1 MAGNGDAGTSDG
13 TERPPHANLS
23 LLSLDD
29 ETIAATSDGAGL
41 GAERLEDEM
50 PERIGRYLVLHEL
63 GAGAMGV
70 VYAAYDPDL
79 DRKLALKLLHDDE
92 HSGGRTIRLLRE
104 AQALA
109 RVSHS
114 NVIQVYDVG
123 TFEER
128 VYIAMEF
135 IDGISLADWLA
146 VEKRSTQTIV
156 SVFVKAGHGLA
167 AAHDK
172 GLVHRDFKPDNV
184 LVARDGRVVVL
195 DFGIAHAVA
204 KVERDED
211 KDPMI
216 RSRVVEHSAAF
227 SLASLTKD
235 GVSRDGLSRDG
246 SSVDGFDRLRGLERE
261 DERSGVSS
269 RTTDGSVITR
279 ALDAEVTRVGA
290 LIGTPAY
297 MAPEQLEGRATDERS
312 DQFSF
317 CVALWQAI
325 HGQRPFT
332 GESPL
337 ALWQS
342 MRNEGLRPPSSARI
356 PGGIQRALNR
366 GLSVEPDDRFADMRG
381 LLAILERDPVAI
393 RKRIGVAALTVG
405 ALSLAI
411 WGAVDKPQVEPV
423 CAGAEQRLVGS
434 WDAERRAALEQAFTN
449 LGTPL
454 AGQALPAVLASLD
467 DYAAQWQAMYTD
479 ACQATHVR
487 GEQSSELL
495 DLRMACLEDRKLGLD
510 ALVEVLLEPDATV
523 VENSYIAVTKLRPI
537 ETCANQAVLRA
548 RVPPPQ
554 GPAAAERVEHIGRE
568 LSRAR
573 ARRDAGDYERAL
585 AIAREAQSGAALSE
599 YAPIQAAALI
609 EIGKGLIDAGSF
621 EEAEASLREG
631 FYLALSSGD
640 DEASADAA
648 TALVKVTGDR
658 RQDFVAAHNWV
669 GIADAILDRH
679 DDQQSRARVE
689 LQYIVGIVRWRQ
701 GELERSRTELEAAL
715 GLALALGDDERL
727 LEASVRKGLGSTLW
741 GLGKHDEAAAQF
753 QLVVDT
759 LGRELGPA
767 HPDVGSALNNLASA
781 HFSQGK
787 LDLAEQEFLRT
798 LGVYEL
804 SYKTIAADG
813 TEVVDHPSLAN
824 TLNNLAVVYT
834 KRGKLEQARD
844 THIRVLGIHERTL
857 GPEHP
862 ELANSWSNLGRV
874 LRQLHDLEGAADYY
888 QRAYERRTKA
898 LGPEHSDTM
907 TSLAGLALTQID
919 LGQHEQGLASFEIVL
934 ETQRRVL
941 GEDHPTVAELEHELG
956 VALVG
961 IGQHR
966 QAQALLRKSLAT
978 RERILAPDH
987 RDIAASLA
995 AYAHALVASHEYAEA
1010 KQLLDRFRA
1019 MEDASSPALFDRAQ
1033 VRLDLAQV
1041 LVATGQRAQAIELAR
1056 AGAALLADAEGP
1068 NAKQLRRELQRWVD
1082 ANSGE

>member
-1 MAGNGDAGTSDG
+1 MAGTGGAGTSDG
-13 TERPPHANLS
+13 SERAPHANLS

-29 ETIAATSDGAGL
+29 ETIAATSDGASFDG
-41 GAERLEDEM
+41 EHPDDEI

-92 HSGGRTIRLLRE
+92 HSGDRTIRLLRE

-109 RVSHS
+109 RVSHP

-135 IDGISLADWLA
+135 VDGVSLGDWLS
-146 VEKRSTQTIV
+146 VEKRSLETIV
-156 SVFVKAGHGLA
+156 STFVKAGHGLA

-184 LVARDGRVVVL
+184 LVARDGRVVVV

-204 KVERDED
+204 RVERDED
-211 KDPMI
+211 RDPMI
-216 RSRVVEHSAAF
+216 RSRVAEHSAAF

-235 GVSRDGLSRDG
+235 GLSRDG
-246 SSVDGFDRLRGLERE
+246 SSLDGFGGL
-261 DERSGVSS
+261 DSQLSS
-269 RTTDGSVITR
+269 AGDNSARTKGGGGITR

-325 HGQRPFT
+325 HGQRPFS

-342 MRNEGLRPPSSARI
+342 MRNAGLRAPSTTRI

-366 GLSVEPDDRFADMRG
+366 GLSVEPEHRFADMRG
-381 LLAILERDPVAI
+381 LLAILERDPAAI
-393 RKRIGVAALTVG
+393 RNRIALAALTVG
-405 ALSLAI
+405 ALSLAV
-411 WGAVDKPQVEPV
+411 WGFVDKPEPAAEPV
-423 CAGAEQRLVGS
+423 CAGAEQRLAGA
-434 WDAERRAALEQAFTN
+434 WDPSRRAALEQAFTSS
-449 LGTPL
+449 GVPL
-454 AGQALPAVLASLD
+454 AGQALPAVLTSLD

-487 GEQSSELL
+487 GEQSAALL

-523 VENSYIAVTKLRPI
+523 IENSYIAVTKLRPLEI
-537 ETCANQAVLRA
+537 CADHEVLRA

-554 GPAAAERVEHIGRE
+554 GPAAVERVEHIGRE

-573 ARRDAGDYERAL
+573 ARRDAGDHERAL
-585 AIAREAQSGAALSE
+585 TIAREAQSGAALTE
-599 YAPIQAAALI
+599 YTPIQAAARI
-609 EIGKGLIDAGSF
+609 EVGKCLIDAGSY
-621 EEAEASLREG
+621 EEAEATLREG
-631 FYLALSSGD
+631 FYRALSVGD

-648 TALVKVTGDR
+648 TALVQVTGDR
-658 RQDFVAAHNWV
+658 RQDFVAAHNWA

-679 DDQQSRARVE
+679 DDQRSRARVE
-689 LQYIVGIVRWRQ
+689 LQYLVGVVHWRQ
-701 GELERSRTELEAAL
+701 GELERSRTELQAAL
-715 GLALALGDDERL
+715 ELALALGDDEWL
-727 LEASVRKGLGSTLW
+727 LEARVHKGLGSTLW
-741 GLGKHDEAAAQF
+741 ALGKHDEAAEQF

-759 LGRELGPA
+759 LVHELGPG
-767 HPDVGSALNNLASA
+767 HPEVGSALNNLASA

-798 LGVYEL
+798 IGVYEL
-804 SYKTIAADG
+804 SYKTVAADG
-813 TEVVDHPSLAN
+813 TEIIDHPSLAN

-844 THIRVLGIHERTL
+844 THMRVLGIHERTL

-874 LRQLHDLEGAADYY
+874 LRQLHDFEGAADYY
-888 QRAYERRTKA
+888 ARAYERRTKA

-919 LGQHEQGLASFEIVL
+919 LGERDQGLASFEIVL

-941 GEDHPTVAELEHELG
+941 GDDHPTIAELEHDLG

-961 IGQHR
+961 IGQLR
-966 QAQALLRKSLAT
+966 PAQALLRKSLAT

-987 RDIAASLA
+987 RDIATSLA
-995 AYAHALVASHEYAEA
+995 AYAHALVASREFAAA

-1019 MEDASSPALFDRAQ
+1019 MEEAAAPAVFERAQ
-1033 VRLDLAQV
+1033 VRLDLARV
-1041 LVATGQRAQAIELAR
+1041 LVASGQRGQALELAR
-1056 AGAALLADAEGP
+1056 AGVALLADAEGP
-1068 NAKQLRRELQRWVD
+1068 NAKQLKRELLRWIETN
-1082 ANSGE
+1082 AAE